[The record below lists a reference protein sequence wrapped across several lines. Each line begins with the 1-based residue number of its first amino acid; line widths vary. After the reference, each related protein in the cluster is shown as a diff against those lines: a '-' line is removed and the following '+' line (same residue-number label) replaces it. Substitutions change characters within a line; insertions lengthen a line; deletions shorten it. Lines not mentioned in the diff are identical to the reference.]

1 MQRWWQLCRTPM
13 IQHTEHA
20 CQRGA
25 GPQNSAGEVA
35 VGSAGGTSP
44 PFHPTSPSCTS
55 RARRR
60 ASKHCR
66 CCDQGKLV
74 SRGLLVLR
82 CSMQTASRQGQAGCH
97 LNERVTAVTVSAS
110 LISTYFTLAWA
121 IGKEKESFP
130 TSLQKNIRKF
140 PNSKWSGWVSAH
152 CCPRR
157 LSGMKALLK
166 AFGSVQLER
175 ALVVFQVQSLPLSIQ
190 MNAWHLTR
198 WGLCSGFNLRSFRNT
213 FPYAVKLATD
223 SDSGFFL
230 NCTFYDL
237 SLGAS

>member
-1 MQRWWQLCRTPM
+1 MLWSGQVGEPRAARPSLLNADCLQARTG
-13 IQHTEHA
+13 
-20 CQRGA
+20 RL
-25 GPQNSAGEVA
+25 
-35 VGSAGGTSP
+35 
-44 PFHPTSPSCTS
+44 PSEWEGD
-55 RARRR
+55 
-60 ASKHCR
+60 
-66 CCDQGKLV
+66 CCYSLSQSHFNLFYLGMGDRKGK
-74 SRGLLVLR
+74 
-82 CSMQTASRQGQAGCH
+82 
-97 LNERVTAVTVSAS
+97 
-110 LISTYFTLAWA
+110 
-121 IGKEKESFP
+121 KKESFP

-140 PNSKWSGWVSAH
+140 PNSKWPGWVSAH

-157 LSGMKALLK
+157 LSGMKGLLK